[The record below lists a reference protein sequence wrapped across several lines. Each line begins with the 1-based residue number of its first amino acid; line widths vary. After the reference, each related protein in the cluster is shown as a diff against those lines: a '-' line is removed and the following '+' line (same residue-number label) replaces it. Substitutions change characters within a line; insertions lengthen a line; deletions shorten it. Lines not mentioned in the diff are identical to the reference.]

1 VHRRIQLSVAAFIV
15 VTTSLVPRAALAQD
29 ARAGGMFRESYA
41 LEAKRDYAAAMARV
55 REARAAG
62 ANAYFSAI
70 RLGWLSY
77 LAGDFPGAV
86 TSYTQAIAAEPRA
99 IEAKIALT
107 LPLMAQRNWREL
119 ERACM
124 AVLAVDARNVLA
136 LARLGLAQYNAGNF
150 PGAETTYRRL
160 ADDYPSELDY
170 RTGLGWA
177 LLKQGKAADG
187 RSVLEAVLA
196 VSPDN
201 ASAKAGL
208 GIR

>member
-1 VHRRIQLSVAAFIV
+1 MHRSIRLCVAAF
-15 VTTSLVPRAALAQD
+15 VTVAASIVPRAAGAQD
-29 ARAGGMFRESYA
+29 ARSAGLFRESYA
-41 LEAKRDYAAAMARV
+41 LEAKRDYPAAMARV
-55 REARAAG
+55 RDARAAG

-70 RLGWLSY
+70 RLGWLAY
-77 LAGDFPGAV
+77 LAGDFQGSVA
-86 TSYTQAIAAEPRA
+86 SYTQAIAAEPRA

-119 ERACM
+119 ERACA
-124 AVLAVDARNVLA
+124 AVLAADGRNVLA

-150 PGAETTYRRL
+150 TGAEGTYRRL
-160 ADDYPSELDY
+160 SDDYPSELDY

-177 LLKQGKAADG
+177 LLKQGKAGDG